1 MVNQIQNLTEGLT
14 KMDLDGYLT
23 FTIASLLISI
33 GIIFLSLTLILLNN
47 LFSKY
52 WKTVKIVDFIPRD
65 IMQPTRFA
73 EPEEVAKIKPEIDKS
88 KEPTLKEV
96 K

>member
-1 MVNQIQNLTEGLT
+1 
-14 KMDLDGYLT
+14 MDLDGYLT

-73 EPEEVAKIKPEIDKS
+73 EPEELDKLEIDKS
-88 KEPTLKEV
+88 KEPKLKEV